1 MVTRRVRISLLAV
14 VAGATLVGSS
24 RVVIADVLPPAA
36 AGTFVACI
44 DRFQN
49 QRNVPATEPCKPG
62 ETRTPLTGQTDQ
74 SDHPDVSLEPLQ
86 AQINALV
93 AKVAAL
99 QAQVDQNKKDQ
110 DKPDPDQS
118 PPPYAVIDKKT
129 GKPVGSPIKEI
140 VPGANSSDAG
150 LQQMPG
156 QKGGAKNNQAG
167 SSASTVKNRVTAP
180 FEVVDSKGN
189 VMLRVAEDAQTPQGA
204 RVTIGSRGTGGS
216 ALRVFNASGQL
227 VSGVGQDA
235 AGGGLVVVA
244 DSAGPVAMMNA
255 TARSVRVFKGTQT
268 VAELATNDSGGQV
281 SAYATNGTPLAVM
294 QAIGS
299 GGDLLISRP
308 DGVAVLEA
316 TVRGQSGE
324 ACVGRGAALRERCL
338 GVGLPLQIN

>member
-1 MVTRRVRISLLAV
+1 MLAV

-24 RVVIADVLPPAA
+24 RVVIADALPPAA

-49 QRNVPATEPCKPG
+49 QRNVPVTEPCKPG

-86 AQINALV
+86 AQIDKLV

-156 QKGGAKNNQAG
+156 QKGAAKNDQAG
-167 SSASTVKNRVTAP
+167 SPASAVSHRVSAP

-189 VMLRVAEDAQTPQGA
+189 VILRVAEDAQIPQGA
-204 RVTIGSRGTGGS
+204 RVTIGSRGTGGGS
-216 ALRVFNASGQL
+216 ALRVFNASGQF

-244 DSAGPVAMMNA
+244 DSAGPVAMMNS
-255 TARSVRVFKGTQT
+255 TERSVRVFKGTQT
-268 VAELATNDSGGQV
+268 VAELATNDSGGRV
-281 SAYATNGTPLAVM
+281 TAYTPAGMPLAVM
-294 QAIGS
+294 QAAGS
-299 GGDLLISRP
+299 GGDLIISRP
-308 DGVAVLEA
+308 DGVEVFEA
-316 TVRGQSGE
+316 LVKGTSGE
-324 ACVGRGAALRERCL
+324 ACVGRGPGLKDRCL

>member
-1 MVTRRVRISLLAV
+1 MAAAS
-14 VAGATLVGSS
+14 
-24 RVVIADVLPPAA
+24 PPAL

-44 DRFQN
+44 DRYQN

-118 PPPYAVIDKKT
+118 PPSGAYINPKT
-129 GKPVGSPIKEI
+129 GKPIDSPIKEI
-140 VPGANSSDAG
+140 VPGPNSSDAG
-150 LQQMPG
+150 VHEIPG
-156 QKGGAKNNQAG
+156 QKSTAKNNQPNSPP
-167 SSASTVKNRVTAP
+167 SSVSHRVSAP

-189 VMLRVAEDAQTPQGA
+189 VILRVAEDAHIPQGA
-204 RVTIGSRGTGGS
+204 RVTIGSRGIGGGS
-216 ALRVFNASGQL
+216 AVRIFNANGQF

-235 AGGGLVVVA
+235 AGGGLLVVA
-244 DSAGPVAMMNA
+244 DGVGAAVSISSTDRA
-255 TARSVRVFKGTQT
+255 VRVFKDNYA
-268 VAELATNDSGGQV
+268 VAELATTDSGGRV
-281 SAYATNGTPLAVM
+281 VAYGSANTPLAVM
-294 QAIGS
+294 QASGS
-299 GGDLLISRP
+299 GGDLMISRT
-308 DGVAVLEA
+308 DGVGVFEA
-316 TVRGQSGE
+316 RVNGSGGE
-324 ACVGRGAALRERCL
+324 ACVGRGAALKERCL

>member
-1 MVTRRVRISLLAV
+1 M
-14 VAGATLVGSS
+14 
-24 RVVIADVLPPAA
+24 RVVIAGALPPAA

-129 GKPVGSPIKEI
+129 GKPVGSPVKEI

-156 QKGGAKNNQAG
+156 QKGAAKNNQAG
-167 SSASTVKNRVTAP
+167 SPAGSVAHRVSAP
-180 FEVVDSKGN
+180 FEVVDSQGN
-189 VMLRVAEDAQTPQGA
+189 VILRVAEDAHNPQGA
-204 RVTIGSRGTGGS
+204 PVTIGHGSSGGGY
-216 ALRVFNASGQL
+216 ALRVFNASGKL
-227 VSGVGQDA
+227 VSGVGQDV
-235 AGGGLVVVA
+235 AGGGVVIVA
-244 DSAGPVAMMNA
+244 DSAGIVASMDSTERA
-255 TARSVRVFKGTQT
+255 VRVFKGTHS
-268 VAELATNDSGGQV
+268 VAELATNDSGGRV
-281 SAYATNGTPLAVM
+281 AAYTPAGTALAVM
-294 QAIGS
+294 QAAGS

-308 DGVAVLEA
+308 DGVEVFEA
-316 TVRGQSGE
+316 TVRGPSGE
-324 ACVGRGAALRERCL
+324 ACVGRGAGLKDRCL
-338 GVGLPLQIN
+338 GVGLPMQIN